1 MAETYFVRDLLLPE
15 LTTEIGKTRRLF
27 EALPDN
33 KSEFRPYEKSMT
45 LGRLAGHTTDLFRL
59 MVFTLTMSEFDMA
72 VAWQPYTM
80 VVKAE
85 MLERFED
92 NASDALTAFK
102 QTSDEAFHE
111 PWTIKRGPN
120 ILFSADRFTYFRNQG
135 VNQIVHHRAQLGTYI
150 RALGLPLPGMYGLS
164 ADGI

>member
-1 MAETYFVRDLLLPE
+1 
-15 LTTEIGKTRRLF
+15 
-27 EALPDN
+27 
-33 KSEFRPYEKSMT
+33 
-45 LGRLAGHTTDLFRL
+45 
-59 MVFTLTMSEFDMA
+59 MA
-72 VAWQPYTM
+72 VAWQPYIM

-92 NASDALTAFK
+92 NASDALAAFK

-111 PWTIKRGPN
+111 PWAIKRGPN

-135 VNQIVHHRAQLGTYI
+135 INQIVHHRAQLGTYI
-150 RALGLPLPGMYGLS
+150 RALGLPLPGMYGPS